1 MKFTFYFR
9 ECHDL
14 SNKSPVCVALSI
26 FMTSTLPRVMY
37 VSKRSM
43 FLFCF
48 VAYCIFFF
56 LLYELREE
64 KKVTVVLVLYVNSM
78 KALTRFNLEE

>member
-9 ECHDL
+9 EHHDL
-14 SNKSPVCVALSI
+14 SNKSPVCVALSA
-26 FMTSTLPRVMY
+26 FVTSTLPRVVY
-37 VSKRSM
+37 VSERSM

-48 VAYCIFFF
+48 VAYCIFF
-56 LLYELREE
+56 LSNELREE

-78 KALTRFNLEE
+78 KALIRSNLEE

>member
-9 ECHDL
+9 ERHDL
-14 SNKSPVCVALSI
+14 SNKPPVCVALST
-26 FMTSTLPRVMY
+26 FVTSTLPRDMY

-43 FLFCF
+43 FLICF
-48 VAYCIFFF
+48 VAYCIFF
-56 LLYELREE
+56 LSYELREE

-78 KALTRFNLEE
+78 KALIQSNLEE